1 MEIESTQTTEFEKIV
16 VPEDM
21 YEAIL
26 VEVRDIPD
34 GQYGARI
41 AAVFSIDT
49 KEGAKEVSRV
59 CSKKITPNTALGKIV
74 LAMGA
79 EITEGKMSMDELY
92 GKPCRILIK
101 NYKDNDGD
109 QRSGVDNVLKSAANE
124 IKTEKV

>member
-1 MEIESTQTTEFEKIV
+1 MEIESSQSAEFEKV
-16 VPEDM
+16 VVAEDM
-21 YEAIL
+21 YEAL
-26 VEVRDIPD
+26 LTEVRDIPD
-34 GQYGARI
+34 GQYGARV

-49 KEGAKEVSRV
+49 KDGIKEVSRV

-74 LAMGA
+74 MVMGA
-79 EITEGKMSMDELY
+79 EITEGKMNMTELY

-109 QRSGVDNVLKSAANE
+109 TRSGVDNVLKSAANE